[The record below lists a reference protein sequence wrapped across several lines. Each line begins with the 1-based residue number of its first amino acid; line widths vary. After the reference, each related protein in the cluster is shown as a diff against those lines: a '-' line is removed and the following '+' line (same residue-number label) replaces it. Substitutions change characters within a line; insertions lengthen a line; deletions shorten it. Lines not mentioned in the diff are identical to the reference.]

1 MDSFINSFTKVF
13 YFSRG
18 SVHIWAHEHKVLVV
32 STDTPRPALDS
43 SLIAEK
49 ISRYWRVSVVEV
61 TGSTQDDLAQLI
73 SQSKAINGEVIT
85 TNYQSAGRGR
95 LDRKFDAP
103 ASSALMFSLYI
114 QPQRDKSDWSFLTLL
129 TGLSA
134 LFGLTALDPESRPTL
149 KWPNDILMSDGKVGG
164 IIAQATSDGVIIG
177 VGINVGMTQ
186 EELPVAHA
194 TSLLLNKFSV
204 LDRNLILAS
213 FLNTFEELLE
223 RWQNGEDLRHLYNE
237 RSATIGC
244 EVRIEHPDGSYKIG
258 KAVDITPT
266 GELILEDGSRVSV
279 GDIVHLR

>member
-1 MDSFINSFTKVF
+1 MIS
-13 YFSRG
+13 
-18 SVHIWAHEHKVLVV
+18 
-32 STDTPRPALDS
+32 
-43 SLIAEK
+43 EK

-61 TGSTQDDLAQLI
+61 TGSTQDDLAQLVADK
-73 SQSKAINGEVIT
+73 KACMGDVIVT
-85 TNYQSAGRGR
+85 EFQSAGRGR

-103 ASSALMFSLYI
+103 KSSALMFSLYI
-114 QPQRDKSDWSFLTLL
+114 QPQREKSDWPFLTLL

-134 LFGLTALDPESRPTL
+134 VFTLTKLDPESSPIL
-149 KWPNDILMSDGKVGG
+149 KWPNDILLGEGKVGG
-164 IIAQATSDGVIIG
+164 IIAQTYGDGVVIG

-186 EELPVAHA
+186 TELPVAHA
-194 TSLLLNKFSV
+194 TSLLLNNFSV
-204 LDRNLILAS
+204 LDRNLILAL

-237 RSATIGC
+237 RSATIGR
-244 EVRIEHPDGSYKIG
+244 EIRIEHPDATYRTG